1 MDEAEFRRLLDLFP
15 IVRSRGYHAELE
27 QSKEST
33 SKSAQYEEVKEWQDA
48 WDEGDKKEV
57 EKQGLDQHGAFW
69 EKLKLVA
76 ERKAV
81 LLEFVVV
88 SVLVGWPT
96 RQWNVDPVRKFQNDR
111 QGGIINISAPWVLF
125 RYSRRKLSWM
135 VMNVSATCDR
145 KFGDTSTK
153 TTTYDMYPST
163 TQPAGAHPRPRTT
176 IMNLYNHQH
185 CNPVQV
191 GEAEAER
198 FCKAFQQIHKKLV
211 YEELS
216 LDAAQKFLNSS

>member
-15 IVRSRGYHAELE
+15 IVRSRDYHAGELSSVLYFLESCSFQLERPDERLWKLESYDCRLTDEPSLPVFSSCHMIWKVKEPWKAELE

-33 SKSAQYEEVKEWQDA
+33 SKSAQHEEVKEWQDA

-76 ERKAV
+76 ERK
-81 LLEFVVV
+81 
-88 SVLVGWPT
+88 
-96 RQWNVDPVRKFQNDR
+96 
-111 QGGIINISAPWVLF
+111 
-125 RYSRRKLSWM
+125 
-135 VMNVSATCDR
+135 
-145 KFGDTSTK
+145 
-153 TTTYDMYPST
+153 
-163 TQPAGAHPRPRTT
+163 
-176 IMNLYNHQH
+176 
-185 CNPVQV
+185 V

-198 FCKAFQQIHKKLV
+198 FCKAFQQVHKKLV

>member
-15 IVRSRGYHAELE
+15 IVRSRDYH
-27 QSKEST
+27 
-33 SKSAQYEEVKEWQDA
+33 VKEWQDA

-76 ERKAV
+76 ERK
-81 LLEFVVV
+81 
-88 SVLVGWPT
+88 
-96 RQWNVDPVRKFQNDR
+96 
-111 QGGIINISAPWVLF
+111 
-125 RYSRRKLSWM
+125 
-135 VMNVSATCDR
+135 
-145 KFGDTSTK
+145 
-153 TTTYDMYPST
+153 
-163 TQPAGAHPRPRTT
+163 
-176 IMNLYNHQH
+176 
-185 CNPVQV
+185 V

>member
-15 IVRSRGYHAELE
+15 IVRSRDYHAELE

-76 ERKAV
+76 ERK
-81 LLEFVVV
+81 
-88 SVLVGWPT
+88 
-96 RQWNVDPVRKFQNDR
+96 
-111 QGGIINISAPWVLF
+111 
-125 RYSRRKLSWM
+125 
-135 VMNVSATCDR
+135 
-145 KFGDTSTK
+145 
-153 TTTYDMYPST
+153 
-163 TQPAGAHPRPRTT
+163 
-176 IMNLYNHQH
+176 
-185 CNPVQV
+185 V
-191 GEAEAER
+191 GEAEAEK
-198 FCKAFQQIHKKLV
+198 FCKAFQRIHKKLV